1 MSAKKVTS
9 HLSATPT
16 AMDDH
21 CGRLLYSSGPH
32 MKHAEVNLPD
42 QGSLTWISHSRHHT
56 HTAHKDCCQFFVFA
70 FPDLPISTFDFRLP
84 ACLPA
89 CLPGWLA
96 MRMPVCL
103 HISHLLS
110 LPYYLSPL
118 LSPFILLCL
127 FLLLS
132 SFLTPILIYK
142 LTFLLHPTP
151 SLPPSTSL

>member
-84 ACLPA
+84 ACLPSWLAGYPHA
-89 CLPGWLA
+89 CLPSYLSFTLA
-96 MRMPVCL
+96 ALLFISAAISIYLALFVSL
-103 HISHLLS
+103 TLIISH
-110 LPYYLSPL
+110 PHTH
-118 LSPFILLCL
+118 I
-127 FLLLS
+127 
-132 SFLTPILIYK
+132 
-142 LTFLLHPTP
+142 
-151 SLPPSTSL
+151 